1 MSEVREALSQYGKA
15 VVNTA
20 RQLMDKQKR
29 NASGNTR
36 KALRFWITETKEGYR
51 LSIGA
56 RGKVGKYLKWVAE
69 GRGAGK
75 RPPVRNIE
83 EWIKNK
89 RIKLRDKRGRF
100 KKMTSANI
108 RSAAFAISKKIGE
121 QGTRPKPNFLEMAVD
136 ANADKLEDVKKES
149 VKEVGVGIRQSL
161 KQLKFA
167 KQNQ

>member
-1 MSEVREALSQYGKA
+1 MSDTREALSEYGKA

-29 NASGNTR
+29 NASGRTR
-36 KALRFWITETKEGYR
+36 KALRFWITETKEGYK

-75 RPPVRNIE
+75 QPPVRNIE
-83 EWIKNK
+83 GWIKNK
-89 RIKLRDKRGRF
+89 RLKLRDKKGRY
-100 KKMTSANI
+100 KKMTAANI
-108 RSAAFAISKKIGE
+108 KSAAFAIARKIGK
-121 QGTRPKPNFLEMAVD
+121 QGTRPQPNFLQMALR

-161 KQLKFA
+161 EQLKFA
-167 KQNQ
+167 KDN